1 VKVLGIGNAI
11 VDVICKVEENFLSEN
26 NLTKSMMKL
35 VDEVE
40 FKKLLSNLTIKETI
54 AGGSVANSIVGL
66 SQLGN
71 TVSFIGKV
79 SNDELGNKYE
89 KSLTNEKVKYCYQKK
104 KESIPTGTCLI
115 LITPD
120 SERTM
125 CTFLGI
131 AGKVSDKDID
141 ENAVKNSE
149 LVFLEGYLWDE
160 GEPRTAFNKA
170 INISKKTA
178 ISLSDRFCVDRHK
191 KSFLDLVNNKLDITF
206 ANEQE
211 ILSLI
216 DAKSFD
222 EVILF
227 GKQLGK
233 LLVITRGEKG
243 SIAIQKNEVVQCD
256 SKKDL
261 KIVDLTGA
269 GDLFAAGF
277 LHGHVNNL
285 SIKESLEK
293 ALDKKLKADEK
304 IYYLSPKGK
313 LFDQKLAKELSKEKT
328 INLICGHFEGVDQR
342 VIDSRNIIELS
353 IGDFIL
359 SGGESAAFVVIDAI
373 LRLVPGVI
381 GNNNSI
387 EEETFENGL
396 LEYPQYT
403 KPQIWEK
410 KSVPDVLLSGDHAK
424 IKDWRLSQSEAITRD
439 RRPDLWQK
447 YKKD

>member
-1 VKVLGIGNAI
+1 MKVLGVGNAI
-11 VDVICKVEENFLSEN
+11 VDVVCKVEENFLNKN
-26 NLTKSMMKL
+26 NLTKGTMKL

-40 FKKLLSNLTIKETI
+40 FKKLLSNLTIQETI

-79 SNDELGNKYE
+79 NDDELGKKYE
-89 KSLTNEKVKYCYQKK
+89 ESLTHEKVKYCYQKK

-149 LVFLEGYLWDE
+149 LIFLEGYLWDE
-160 GEPRTAFNKA
+160 GDPKKAFIKA
-170 INISKKTA
+170 IGTSKKKA
-178 ISLSDRFCVDRHK
+178 MSLSDQFCVKRHK
-191 KSFLDLVNNKLDITF
+191 KSFFDLVNNKLDIVF

-222 EVILF
+222 EVISF

-243 SIAIQKNEVVQCD
+243 SIAVQKNEVVECD
-256 SKKDL
+256 SQKDL
-261 KIVDLTGA
+261 KITDLTGA

-277 LHGHVNNL
+277 LHGHINNL

-293 ALDKKLKADEK
+293 GTEMSSK
-304 IYYLSPKGK
+304 II
-313 LFDQKLAKELSKEKT
+313 QK
-328 INLICGHFEGVDQR
+328 
-342 VIDSRNIIELS
+342 
-353 IGDFIL
+353 IG
-359 SGGESAAFVVIDAI
+359 A
-373 LRLVPGVI
+373 RL
-381 GNNNSI
+381 N
-387 EEETFENGL
+387 
-396 LEYPQYT
+396 
-403 KPQIWEK
+403 
-410 KSVPDVLLSGDHAK
+410 
-424 IKDWRLSQSEAITRD
+424 
-439 RRPDLWQK
+439 
-447 YKKD
+447 